1 MIQNM
6 FIWICCIVVAFLT
19 VCYINPILLML
30 AYKKNITDK
39 PSGRKFQSRPIPVIG
54 GWSVFAAIIFSLLV
68 CNFFCPMCELF
79 IPVAGLCIM
88 FLLGLIDDLI
98 ELSYRTK
105 FIFQIIVVSLWWYY
119 GFRIDDFNG
128 LFGLGEISLLASYI
142 ISLIAGVG
150 LINAHNL
157 LDGIDGLS
165 SGFSICTCTVCGIYF
180 FVHDD
185 LLYACFAGIIVGAL
199 IPFFVCNVFS
209 RKYKMF
215 IGDSGALMLGALS
228 YIFSCHIVHIEP
240 MFDCDKYNFAMVM
253 AIYALPVFDTVRVM
267 VGRVCRRQSPFLP
280 DRSHFHHLIVD
291 FGFACYL
298 TTAFMLTLS
307 LMVFFGWLFTS
318 KLGLDVT
325 LQAVLTAL
333 FAFVLFW
340 GVSFYIVRLKEKNPD
355 LYKSKREKIIAISKR
370 TRKIYKKIELRLD
383 GRVRKKRVVH

>member
-39 PSGRKFQSRPIPVIG
+39 PSGRKFQLRPIPVIG
-54 GWSVFAAIIFSLLV
+54 GWSIFAALIFSLLV
-68 CNFFCPMCELF
+68 CNAFCPLCELF
-79 IPVAGLCIM
+79 IPFAGLCVM

-105 FIFQIIVVSLWWYY
+105 FIFQIIVVSLWWFY
-119 GFRIDDFNG
+119 GFRIDNFNG
-128 LFGLGEISLLASYI
+128 LFGIGEFAPIVSYLVSI
-142 ISLIAGVG
+142 VAGVG

-165 SGFSICTCTVCGIYF
+165 SGFSICTGTICGIYF
-180 FVHDD
+180 FIHGD
-185 LLYACFAGIIVGAL
+185 LLYAVFSGIIVGAL

-228 YIFSCHIVHIEP
+228 YIFSCHIVHMEP
-240 MFDCDKYNFAMVM
+240 MFDCDKYSIAMVM

-267 VGRVCRRQSPFLP
+267 LCRMLRHTSPFLP
-280 DRSHFHHLIVD
+280 DRTHFHHLFVD
-291 FGFACYL
+291 FGFACYY
-298 TTAFMLTLS
+298 TTAILLILSFLIFLGWFLTSRMDLN
-307 LMVFFGWLFTS
+307 
-318 KLGLDVT
+318 VT
-325 LQAVLTAL
+325 LQALLTAS
-333 FAFVLFW
+333 FAFILLW
-340 GVSFYIVRLKEKNPD
+340 GVSFFIIRLKSKNPTQ
-355 LYKSKREKIIAISKR
+355 YGSYREKIISFSKR
-370 TRKIYKKIELRLD
+370 SRATYKKIESILD
-383 GRVRKKRVVH
+383 GRKRKNV